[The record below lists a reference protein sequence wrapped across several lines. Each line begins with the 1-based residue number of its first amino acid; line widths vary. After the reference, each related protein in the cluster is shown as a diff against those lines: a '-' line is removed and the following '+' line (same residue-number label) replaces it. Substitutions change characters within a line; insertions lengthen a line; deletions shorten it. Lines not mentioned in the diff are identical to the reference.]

1 MPTGFKAKFEVIDT
15 MVNSA
20 LIEFKLRL
28 DYKEYASNTDAL
40 LRLAEKGKPLLD
52 ELETQIHERIW
63 ADRA

>member
-20 LIEFKLRL
+20 LVEFKLRL
-28 DYKEYASNTDAL
+28 DYKEYAL
-40 LRLAEKGKPLLD
+40 KLAETGKPLLD